1 MKILYNSSGDI
12 MNTYEK
18 CNLCPHNCNINRKKT
33 LGICKASDK
42 VKIAKFC
49 LYMYEEPCISGE
61 NGSGTV
67 FFSGCNMKC
76 IYCQNFEI
84 SEECKGKE
92 VSKEDLASI
101 YLTLQKE
108 KAHNVNLVTPTHYV
122 PTIKESII
130 LAKQKGLSIPIVYN
144 TSSYENVNT
153 IKELDGLIDI
163 YLPDLKY
170 YDDTLAIKYS
180 KSKDYF
186 KYATL
191 AIEEM
196 YKQVGKVTFDEKG
209 ILKKGVIIRHLM
221 LPNNKEDTK
230 KIIKYIYDTY
240 KDNVILSIMN
250 QYTPVKNYKYEELNN
265 KINNED
271 YEEIINY
278 AYDLGIRNAYVQ
290 EDGTVS
296 ASFIPKWDY

>member
-1 MKILYNSSGDI
+1 MKILYNNSGDF

-18 CNLCPHNCNINRKKT
+18 CNLCPHNCNINRKRK

-61 NGSGTV
+61 NGSGAV

-76 IYCQNFEI
+76 IYCQNYEI

-92 VSKEDLASI
+92 VCKEDLVDL

-108 KAHNVNLVTPTHYV
+108 KAHNVNLVTPTPYV

-130 LAKQKGLSIPIVYN
+130 LAKQRGLSIPIVYN

-170 YDDTLAIKYS
+170 FDDNLAIKYS

-196 YKQVGKVTFDEKG
+196 YKQVGKVVFDEKG
-209 ILKKGVIIRHLM
+209 ILKKGVIIRHLI
-221 LPNNKEDTK
+221 LPNNKEDSK

-240 KDNVILSIMN
+240 KDNVIISIMN

-265 KINNED
+265 KITKED
-271 YEEIINY
+271 YEEIIDY